1 MAKITGPQ
9 LAVLMML
16 ARAEAADEWV
26 KTTDLRFAT
35 LKALLDRGLIDRSV
49 TTGRVWVD
57 RSATQSALWAEHSA
71 MDDKR
76 YRHDSRCKACDA
88 GADCATGDR
97 LFTAMNDAYDA
108 AEAFENVF
116 LPFTAQYRTAGG
128 EWRTFRSEGHNDMH
142 FANRA
147 DAEEY
152 VARRS
157 RTFPV
162 TRIMRDG
169 LWIDETTADA
179 LCDAYDAHQ
188 AEMAAQDADVAAGA
202 LTDATVEMYGTANP
216 VTFDDGCPRWTPQA
230 WERGTVA
237 DDGPGTQALRNLLAY

>member
-1 MAKITGPQ
+1 MTKITAPQ

-26 KTTDLRFAT
+26 KAT
-35 LKALLDRGLIDRSV
+35 NIRPATRKALMDRGLIDHSL
-49 TTGRVWVD
+49 TTGRIWVD
-57 RSATQSALWAEHSA
+57 RAETTAALWAEHSA
-71 MDDKR
+71 ADDKR
-76 YRHDSRCKACDA
+76 YRHDSRCRACNA

-97 LFTAMNDAYDA
+97 LFDAMNDAYDA

-116 LPFTAQYRTAGG
+116 KPFTAQYRTADG
-128 EWRTFRSEGHNDMH
+128 EWRTFRSAGRNDMH
-142 FANRA
+142 FASRA
-147 DAEEY
+147 DAELWVSY
-152 VARRS
+152 RS
-157 RTFPV
+157 AFPV

-169 LWIDETTADA
+169 LWVDEATADA

-202 LTDATVEMYGTANP
+202 LTDATVERYGTANP
-216 VTFDDGCPRWTPQA
+216 ATFDDGCSRWTPQA

-237 DDGPGTQALRNLLAY
+237 DDGPGTAALRDLLAY